1 MKITKLE
8 HSGIIIEKEGRR
20 IVFDPV
26 EFVEKLPKLESVIA
40 IIITHK
46 HGDHLQPEVIKKIQ
60 DDNPSVKIY
69 TTDEVVSL
77 IDGAVAV
84 SNGDSFEIGGF
95 KLSFFSKNH
104 AAIIPGQI
112 PCKNIGVVV
121 DGKVVNPGDSFD
133 LPNVNT
139 EVLLVA
145 ISAPWLKIA
154 EAMDYVEA
162 VKPKIVIPVHDALL
176 SEFGKSISDNWMK
189 KACDKMGAEYKELN
203 SGESVIMGGSA
214 GLDHE

>member
-8 HSGIIIEKEGRR
+8 HSGIIIEKDGRR

-46 HGDHLQPEVIKKIQ
+46 HSDHLQPEVIKRIQ
-60 DDNPSVKIY
+60 DDNPSAKIY

-84 SNGDSFEIGGF
+84 RNGDSFEIGGF

-133 LPNVNT
+133 LPNVDT
-139 EVLLVA
+139 KVLLVA

-154 EAMDYVEA
+154 ESMEFVDR
-162 VKPKIVIPVHDALL
+162 VKPQIVIPVHDALL
-176 SEFGKSISDNWMK
+176 SDLGKSISGNWMK
-189 KACDKMGAEYKELN
+189 KTCNKVGADYKNL
-203 SGESVIMGGSA
+203 SFGESVVY
-214 GLDHE
+214 